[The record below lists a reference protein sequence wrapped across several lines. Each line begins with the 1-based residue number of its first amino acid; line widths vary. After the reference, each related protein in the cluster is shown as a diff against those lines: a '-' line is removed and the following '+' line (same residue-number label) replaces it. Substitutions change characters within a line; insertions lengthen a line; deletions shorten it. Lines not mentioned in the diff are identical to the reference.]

1 MVGSVLLVSLCL
13 GSFGI
18 IEGSITNN
26 VLSDTNSCKSF
37 STVTCSITNSSITF
51 YHKGG
56 FIVNNWSLLVN
67 GSIVSQGD
75 NFKIGDTITYSDGKV
90 FPSCNCSIRLVGDG
104 SLLFWC
110 EL

>member
-1 MVGSVLLVSLCL
+1 MELVGSVLLVCLCL

-18 IEGSITNN
+18 IEGSIVSDIITPADN
-26 VLSDTNSCKSF
+26 VVIPKI
-37 STVTCSITNSSITF
+37 TCSITNSSITF

-56 FIVNNWSLLVN
+56 QMVLLWELSVNNLSVT
-67 GSIVSQGD
+67 SGD
-75 NFKIGDTITYSDGKV
+75 TFKIGDTITFSPAGEN
-90 FPSCNCSIRLVGDG
+90 CNIRLVGDG